1 MSCTWHL
8 SGVNY
13 SPDVGHPNLSP
24 ILLLNSFSPIAYSD
38 FCNHVNGSSNM
49 LTESQFHKFPDR
61 LGEEINR
68 RRVLDERRGSL

>member
-1 MSCTWHL
+1 MYCTWHL

-13 SPDVGHPNLSP
+13 SLDVGHPNLLP
-24 ILLLNSFSPIAYSD
+24 VLLLNSFSPISYSD

-49 LTESQFHKFPDR
+49 LTVSQVNKFPDGF
-61 LGEEINR
+61 GEEVNR